1 VLAARRKFM
10 VERKEFLVATPDVRV
25 DSW

>member
-10 VERKEFLVATPDVRV
+10 VERKEFIVATPNVRV